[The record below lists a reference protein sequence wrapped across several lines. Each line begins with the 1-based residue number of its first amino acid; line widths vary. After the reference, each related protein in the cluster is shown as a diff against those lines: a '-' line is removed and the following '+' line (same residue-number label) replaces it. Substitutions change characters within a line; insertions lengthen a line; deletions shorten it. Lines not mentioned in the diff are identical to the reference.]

1 MQPHPERHV
10 SATICF
16 VHSPVRVRHVLS
28 WYVGLEA
35 RCAHAMSALFLLCS
49 PMSVGTSLPSHAAA
63 RLQAVFAVGC
73 THKERTT
80 ARARGCADSSKVK
93 RAGRTV
99 VILCVR
105 ARVLCACLFFFG
117 PVATR
122 VLSFSSSPSF
132 VPSCLM
138 RLLCLTLTS
147 EAKANQCRGPR
158 VNRLGFFLF
167 LDGLVSGCSFCALH
181 FSFFFFCVPAK
192 WCSLLLGGDVFLPAS
207 KRMPHSLD
215 GALSMNVPVLP

>member
-1 MQPHPERHV
+1 MLLCFVLRNKQTSSPPHRTPHSSPLACRVHYGEEGCLQPHPERHV

-105 ARVLCACLFFFG
+105 ARVLCACLFFLA
-117 PVATR
+117 P
-122 VLSFSSSPSF
+122 
-132 VPSCLM
+132 
-138 RLLCLTLTS
+138 
-147 EAKANQCRGPR
+147 
-158 VNRLGFFLF
+158 
-167 LDGLVSGCSFCALH
+167 
-181 FSFFFFCVPAK
+181 
-192 WCSLLLGGDVFLPAS
+192 SLLACFPSPLRLRLCFRA
-207 KRMPHSLD
+207 
-215 GALSMNVPVLP
+215 